1 MSGIIVFYLKY
12 HTVNNKN
19 KSNLKISLFRLRNK
33 RELTDKKDRDSSRKE
48 VSMEGIERKIS
59 QISNQITQETARQI
73 KEIEKDIRYEMYEI
87 EQRREL
93 VLNEIKE
100 MLQSM
105 QKCTYNSDKVE
116 IPVPTQ
122 SKDEL

>member
-1 MSGIIVFYLKY
+1 M
-12 HTVNNKN
+12 T
-19 KSNLKISLFRLRNK
+19 ISLLRLRNK

-48 VSMEGIERKIS
+48 VSMEGIERKIN
-59 QISNQITQETARQI
+59 QISDKITQETARQI

-93 VLNEIKE
+93 ALNEIKE

-105 QKCTYNSDKVE
+105 QKSTYNSDKVD
-116 IPVPTQ
+116 IPVSLQ
-122 SKDEL
+122 GKDEL

>member
-1 MSGIIVFYLKY
+1 M
-12 HTVNNKN
+12 T
-19 KSNLKISLFRLRNK
+19 ISLLRLRNK
-33 RELTDKKDRDSSRKE
+33 RELTDKKGRDSSRKE

-59 QISNQITQETARQI
+59 QISDKITKETARQI

-93 VLNEIKE
+93 ALSEIKE

-116 IPVPTQ
+116 IPVSLQ
-122 SKDEL
+122 DKDKL

>member
-1 MSGIIVFYLKY
+1 M
-12 HTVNNKN
+12 T
-19 KSNLKISLFRLRNK
+19 ISLFRLRNK
-33 RELTDKKDRDSSRKE
+33 RELTDKKDKDSSRKE

-59 QISNQITQETARQI
+59 QISDQITQKTACQI
-73 KEIEKDIRYEMYEI
+73 KEIEKNILYEMYEI

-93 VLNEIKE
+93 ALNEIKE
-100 MLQSM
+100 MLQST

>member
-1 MSGIIVFYLKY
+1 M
-12 HTVNNKN
+12 T
-19 KSNLKISLFRLRNK
+19 ISLFRLRNK

-59 QISNQITQETARQI
+59 QISDKITKETARQI

-93 VLNEIKE
+93 ALSEIKE

-105 QKCTYNSDKVE
+105 QKYIYNSDKVE
-116 IPVPTQ
+116 TSVSLQ
-122 SKDEL
+122 NKDEL

>member
-1 MSGIIVFYLKY
+1 M
-12 HTVNNKN
+12 
-19 KSNLKISLFRLRNK
+19 
-33 RELTDKKDRDSSRKE
+33 TDKKGRDKSRKE

-59 QISNQITQETARQI
+59 QISDKMTQEMARQI
-73 KEIEKDIRYEMYEI
+73 KEMEKDIQYEMYEI

-93 VLNEIKE
+93 ALSEIKQ

-105 QKCTYNSDKVE
+105 QKCTYNSDNVE
-116 IPVPTQ
+116 IPVSLQ